1 MVLGLVLG
9 ALAAAEANLP
19 LLQADWRRQALLRG
33 RAWSRVRARRRVR
46 VVMVR
51 LYYETE
57 RLRLSCDD

>member
-1 MVLGLVLG
+1 M
-9 ALAAAEANLP
+9 AAAEASLP
-19 LLQADWRRQALLRG
+19 LLQADWRRQALLRV